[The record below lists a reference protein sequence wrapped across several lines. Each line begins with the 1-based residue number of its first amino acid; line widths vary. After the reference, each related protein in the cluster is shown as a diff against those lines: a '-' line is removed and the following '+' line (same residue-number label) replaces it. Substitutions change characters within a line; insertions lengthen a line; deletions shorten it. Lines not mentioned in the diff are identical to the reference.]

1 MSRELFIYSGNAQ
14 EISAAF
20 GAYDVD
26 CVVVPTQKRLQ
37 AMLDSDAPPLAVIL
51 DDQRLNEAELRS
63 IINQT
68 RQINALP
75 IVVSGNPSV
84 RANLEQIGVFCIET
98 TSLAFGLEHA
108 AQRLKIA
115 RRLSSGAVYA
125 SVAGAKGGI
134 GKSLLV
140 ALLAEGLR
148 RRGARVL
155 VVDGDMTNSGLI
167 PEFRIPGAAFR
178 SYLSL
183 RRMSGGGTGFVP
195 ERIADVVYEHDSG
208 IHFLLAADDVQ
219 IASDISL
226 PEWQMFYQAVQRLHE
241 VGRSYDVVLIDTGPD
256 MKRRPYALHVAR
268 SGGWVVLPA
277 PPGRKERQGVGMAL
291 QFLSAHEPDLTD
303 RALVIMMDPER
314 GAVVKAEQV
323 APLIQQSFPRVR
335 IIGRLPRAARLVS
348 ATNEYADHYVSP
360 LDVDPGSS
368 FARAVHEI
376 TDAFAQAVGLTLS
389 LPMPKAPWVQRVQS
403 WWRERSGRSATPSV
417 LAHELS
423 Q

>member
-1 MSRELFIYSGNAQ
+1 MSREIFIYSVHAQ
-14 EISAAF
+14 AIGAAF

-26 CVVVPTQKRLQ
+26 CVVVPSQRRLQ
-37 AMLDSDAPPLAVIL
+37 TMLDAGAPPLAVIL
-51 DDQRLNEAELRS
+51 DDQRLNDAELRA
-63 IINQT
+63 IIHQA
-68 RQINALP
+68 RGIDVLP
-75 IVVSGNPSV
+75 IVVSGNPTV
-84 RANLEQIGVFCIET
+84 RADLEQIGVLCIET
-98 TSLAFGLEHA
+98 ANLESGLEQA
-108 AQRLKIA
+108 ALRLKIA
-115 RRLSSGAVYA
+115 RRLSSSAVYA

-134 GKSLLV
+134 GKSMVV
-140 ALLAEGLR
+140 ALLAEGLH

-167 PEFRIPGAAFR
+167 PEFRIPGSAFV

-183 RRMSGGGTGFVP
+183 RRTSGGGTGFVP

-241 VGRSYDVVLIDTGPD
+241 VGRSYDVVLVDTGPD

-291 QFLSAHEPDLTD
+291 QFLAAHEPDLTG
-303 RALVIMMDPER
+303 RALVIMMEPER
-314 GAVVKAEQV
+314 GSVVKTDQV
-323 APLIQQSFPRVR
+323 APLIQQSFPRAH

-360 LDVDPGSS
+360 LDVDPGSP
-368 FARAVHEI
+368 FTRAAHEI
-376 TDAFAQAVGLTLS
+376 TDAFARTVGLQLS
-389 LPMPKAPWVQRVQS
+389 LPMPRAPWVQRVQS
-403 WWRERSGRSATPSV
+403 WWRERSGRPAMPGV
-417 LAHELS
+417 LVNEPL